1 MMKRSQDPLFA
12 PDKRRH
18 PAVGFFTLL
27 IVFLLA
33 VILIFN
39 HINNNRVNLIRQ
51 SVTITNL
58 PSAMENYLILHI
70 SDLHGQFFGPQQE
83 RLAAALE
90 GASYRMVCITG
101 DVCAPDGS
109 YDAFLRLLSL
119 FDEGTL
125 IYFIPGD
132 EDPPPILNVPHD
144 GNEVKADYILAAEAM
159 GAVYLD
165 APRKITVGDVN
176 CWIEPAWCYSLDT
189 ASSEAAVSG
198 RIAELEKTDASPE
211 RDASLAAAQY
221 QLDQLQRI
229 RAARRET
236 LESDM
241 HIALTHVPLSAETR
255 QELRDWIGTENDSYV
270 RQISLVLSGHYN
282 AGQWRLPGIGPI
294 YMPAGVSPDHS
305 GWFPGEDNLC
315 GLSYSY
321 SITQYISPGLG
332 ASEALGLPA
341 VRFLNTPSVTQITL
355 TGRMTD

>member
-1 MMKRSQDPLFA
+1 MKRYQDPLFA
-12 PDKRRH
+12 PEKRRH

-27 IVFLLA
+27 VVFLLA
-33 VILIFN
+33 VILLFN
-39 HINNNRVNLIRQ
+39 HINNSRVNLIKQ

-58 PSAMENYLILHI
+58 PSAMENYRILHI

-119 FDEGTL
+119 FDDGTL

-132 EDPPPILNVPHD
+132 EDPPPILNATHD
-144 GNEVKADYILAAEAM
+144 GSEVKADYVLAAEAM
-159 GAVYLD
+159 GAIYLD
-165 APRKITVGDVN
+165 APQKITVGSVS
-176 CWIEPAWCYSLDT
+176 CWIEPAWCYALDVS
-189 ASSEAAVSG
+189 ASEIAVAERILTLNREA
-198 RIAELEKTDASPE
+198 ASPE
-211 RDASLAAAQY
+211 RSASLAAAQY

-229 RAARRET
+229 RSARRET
-236 LESDM
+236 LESDL
-241 HIALTHVPLSAETR
+241 HIALTHVPLSTETR
-255 QELRDWIGTENDSYV
+255 QELRAWIGTENDSYV
-270 RQISLVLSGHYN
+270 RQISLVLAGHYN
-282 AGQWRLPGIGPI
+282 AGQWRLPGVGPI
-294 YMPAGVSPDHS
+294 YMANESGADHA
-305 GWFPGEDNLC
+305 GWFPGDDNVS
-315 GLSYSY
+315 GVSYAY

-355 TGRMTD
+355 TGKMTD

>member
-1 MMKRSQDPLFA
+1 MKRYQDPLFA
-12 PDKRRH
+12 PEKRRH

-27 IVFLLA
+27 IIFLLA
-33 VILIFN
+33 VILLFN

-58 PSAMENYLILHI
+58 PSAMENYRILHI

-83 RLAAALE
+83 RLAAALD

-109 YDAFLRLLSL
+109 CDAFLRLLSL
-119 FDEGTL
+119 FDAEIP

-132 EDPPPILNVPHD
+132 EDPPPILSAPHE
-144 GNEVKADYILAAEAM
+144 GTEVKADYILAAEAL

-165 APRKITVGDVN
+165 APQKITVGSVN
-176 CWIEPAWCYSLDT
+176 CWIEPAWCYALDT
-189 ASSEAAVSG
+189 ASSEAAAED
-198 RIAELEKTDASPE
+198 RIAALEKEDASSE

-229 RAARRET
+229 RSARRET
-236 LESDM
+236 LETDL
-241 HIALTHVPLSAETR
+241 HIALTHVPLSIETR
-255 QELRDWIGTENDSYV
+255 QELREWIGTDNDSYV

-294 YMPAGVSPDHS
+294 YMSAEVNPDQS
-305 GWFPGEDNLC
+305 GWFPGDENID
-315 GLSYSY
+315 GLSYAY

-332 ASEALGLPA
+332 ASKALSLPDI
-341 VRFLNTPSVTQITL
+341 RFLNTPSVTQITL